1 MIYGYGLRKRGH
13 VLRARDGSAKQD
25 VRVTRTLG
33 VKFPGIAPSR
43 PGEEPCCGNKDLP
56 HRAVFMHIAGTSIDD
71 DLTNIM
77 HEPQTLRMTHV
88 SLFAK
93 LREFDRKSFGPLSI

>member
-25 VRVTRTLG
+25 VPRDTDAG
-33 VKFPGIAPSR
+33 CKISR
-43 PGEEPCCGNKDLP
+43 YRAVSSWRRAVLWKQGYAVPYC
-56 HRAVFMHIAGTSIDD
+56 AVFMHIAGTSIDD

-77 HEPQTLRMTHV
+77 HEPQTLRMTQV
-88 SLFAK
+88 SLFA
-93 LREFDRKSFGPLSI
+93 